1 LPPVKRLLFYYTPG
15 NIAFTLI
22 ELLIVIAIIAILAA
36 ILLPALKKAKA
47 KAHQI
52 QCLNNEKQLSMA
64 AMQYAGD
71 YNGLLSY
78 GFWPTWAQCYPYY
91 LAPYFGLSADDFY
104 GTIHLK
110 NPSNSVFACPDPSK
124 LWPGYEN
131 NTNVNDNPSYIYN
144 GTVLARKGQ
153 AVQAKVSSF
162 RNPSGTFVFI
172 DSWTYSGGET
182 REWIQGIFSKYQL
195 TESSYRCNWFAHN
208 GGANTSFLDGHAEWV
223 KNNKNFFLDQ

>member
-1 LPPVKRLLFYYTPG
+1 MAMK
-15 NIAFTLI
+15 IIKFTLI

-36 ILLPALKKAKA
+36 MLLPALKKARA
-47 KAHQI
+47 KARQV
-52 QCLNNEKQLSMA
+52 QCLNNEKQLSLA

-71 YNGLLSY
+71 YDGWLSY
-78 GFWPTWAQCYPYY
+78 GARVWQERYPYY
-91 LAPYFGLSADDFY
+91 YAPYFGLASDDFY

-131 NTNVNDNPSYIYN
+131 ATSYDQPSYIFN
-144 GTVLARKGQ
+144 ATVLARIAAG
-153 AVQAKVSSF
+153 VTGQAKVSNF
-162 RNPSGTFVFI
+162 KNPSGTFVFI
-172 DSWTYSGGET
+172 DSWTSCPESAA
-182 REWIQGIFSKYQL
+182 REWGQGIFSNYQL
-195 TESSYRCNWFAHN
+195 TGDGYRSNWFAHN